1 MKIYIILEKEEK
13 KEREK
18 VEVAMNICDE
28 ITTMTLGTVPII
40 LSDFTEKS
48 IDNVNEI

>member
-18 VEVAMNICDE
+18 VEVALNICDE

-40 LSDFTEKS
+40 LSDFNEKS
-48 IDNVNEI
+48 IDKTSEL